1 MPRFLDPQPLGGE
14 HRINGFDCGVGS
26 LDVWLIKHARA
37 AAGAGSARTYAV
49 VDAEQDRVVGYHSLS
64 LASIEHTEATDRG
77 RKGMPKH
84 PIPAML
90 LARLAVDRAVQGKGI
105 GAFLLRDA
113 MSRSLSVAE
122 QAGMRLLLVHALNGK
137 ARAFYEHFGF
147 EPSPSD
153 AMNLQLLVK
162 DIRLALDSAD

>member
-1 MPRFLDPQPLGGE
+1 VSRFLDPQPLGNE
-14 HRINGFDCGVGS
+14 HRTNGFDCGVGS
-26 LDVWLIKHARA
+26 LDVWLVKHARA
-37 AAGAGSARTYAV
+37 AAGAGSARTYVV
-49 VDAEQDRVVGYHSLS
+49 VDTEQDRVVGYHALS
-64 LASIEHTEATDRG
+64 LASIEHADATERG
-77 RKGMPKH
+77 RKGMPRH

-90 LARLAVDRAVQGKGI
+90 LARLAVDRAVQGEGI

-113 MSRSLSVAE
+113 MSRALAVAE
-122 QAGMRLLLVHALNGK
+122 QAGMRLLLVHALNDE

>member
-1 MPRFLDPQPLGGE
+1 MPRFLGPQPLGGE

-37 AAGAGSARTYAV
+37 AAGAGSARTYVV

-64 LASIEHTEATDRG
+64 LASIEHTEVTDRG

-90 LARLAVDRAVQGKGI
+90 LARLAVDRAVQGKGV

-113 MSRSLSVAE
+113 MSRALSVAE
-122 QAGMRLLLVHALNGK
+122 QAGMRLLLVHALNDK